1 MTSQP
6 GKQTIIIRV
15 LLNILR
21 RKDNQEMKFGHLRQ
35 YFIRNI
41 FTEKSYIKCGG
52 ETSPRPL

>member
-21 RKDNQEMKFGHLRQ
+21 RKDNQEIKFGHLR
-35 YFIRNI
+35 
-41 FTEKSYIKCGG
+41 
-52 ETSPRPL
+52 